1 MPAVDE
7 NEETEADEEDAKG
20 GATLPQRKGH
30 GGEAKGPSNGR
41 GGRQTIKKGE
51 GDDEKEG
58 ESEVMKKDGLKL
70 RIELDLD
77 VELEL
82 KAKINGSITLALLFV
97 SPPNPF
103 SGSGAESGYADE
115 CCRS

>member
-20 GATLPQRKGH
+20 GATLPQRRGH
-30 GGEAKGPSNGR
+30 GGEVKGPSNGR
-41 GGRQTIKKGE
+41 GQTISKGE

-103 SGSGAESGYADE
+103 SGRGVGSGYADE

>member
-1 MPAVDE
+1 MPAVAE

-20 GATLPQRKGH
+20 GATLPQRRGQ
-30 GGEAKGPSNGR
+30 GGEVKRSSNGR
-41 GGRQTIKKGE
+41 GERQTIIKGE

-103 SGSGAESGYADE
+103 SGRGAESGYADE

>member
-30 GGEAKGPSNGR
+30 GGEVKGPSNGR
-41 GGRQTIKKGE
+41 GQTISKGE
-51 GDDEKEG
+51 GDEKEGEG

-103 SGSGAESGYADE
+103 SRGGAESGYADE